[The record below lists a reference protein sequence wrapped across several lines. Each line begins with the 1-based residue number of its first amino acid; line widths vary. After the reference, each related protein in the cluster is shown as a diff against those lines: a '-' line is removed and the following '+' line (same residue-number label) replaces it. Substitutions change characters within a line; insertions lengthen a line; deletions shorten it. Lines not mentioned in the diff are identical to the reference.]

1 MIKKRN
7 NNNLHEKIFRNVMR
21 FILFGAP
28 GVGKGT
34 QAKILTSR
42 LDIPHISTGDILRQA
57 VKDQTPMGIEA
68 KKIMDAGELVSDDI
82 MIGIIKDTLDSD
94 RCKNG
99 FILDGFPRTIAQ
111 ARELDLLLNELSI
124 NHISLVAI
132 TANEE
137 EIVSRLTNRRECR
150 QCKNIFNYREVHKL
164 DKCPNCGAVNSFR
177 QRDDDKEDVIRH
189 RLKIYQANTKPV
201 LKYYE
206 DQNKVVFVNGL
217 DTVERVAENIL
228 RATTIKNKLATSVL

>member
-1 MIKKRN
+1 
-7 NNNLHEKIFRNVMR
+7 MR

-34 QAKILTSR
+34 QAKILSTR
-42 LDIPHISTGDILRQA
+42 LNIPHISTGDILRQA
-57 VKDQTPMGIEA
+57 VKDETPMGIEA

-82 MIGIIKDTLDSD
+82 MIGIIKDTLNSAK
-94 RCKNG
+94 CKNG

-111 ARELDLLLNELSI
+111 AKAIDLLLNELSI

-137 EIVSRLTNRRECR
+137 EIVNRLTNRRECR
-150 QCKNIFNYREVHKL
+150 NCKNIFNYREIHGL
-164 DKCPNCGAVNSFR
+164 ESCPNCGAVNSFR

-189 RLKIYQANTKPV
+189 RLKVYQENTKPV

-217 DTVERVAENIL
+217 DSVERVAENIL
-228 RATTIKNKLATSVL
+228 RATTIKNKLATSAS

>member
-1 MIKKRN
+1 
-7 NNNLHEKIFRNVMR
+7 MR

-34 QAKILTSR
+34 QAKILSTR
-42 LDIPHISTGDILRQA
+42 LNIPHISTGDILRQA

-82 MIGIIKDTLDSD
+82 IIGIIKDTFASD

-111 ARELDLLLNELSI
+111 AKAIDLLLNELSI

-137 EIVSRLTNRRECR
+137 EIVNRLTNRRECR
-150 QCKNIFNYREVHKL
+150 NCKNIFNYREIQGL
-164 DKCPNCGAVNSFR
+164 ESCPNCGAVNSFR

-189 RLKIYQANTKPV
+189 RLKVYQENTKPV

-206 DQNKVVFVNGL
+206 DQNKLVFVNGL
-217 DTVERVAENIL
+217 DSIERVAENIL
-228 RATTIKNKLATSVL
+228 RATTIKNKLTTSAS